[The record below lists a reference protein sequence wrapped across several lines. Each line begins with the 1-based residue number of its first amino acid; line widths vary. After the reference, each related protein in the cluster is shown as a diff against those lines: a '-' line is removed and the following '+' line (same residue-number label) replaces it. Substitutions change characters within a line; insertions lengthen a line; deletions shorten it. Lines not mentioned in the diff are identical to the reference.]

1 MEATRAPVLADGPVR
16 SFKLRRGRVTGTQA
30 EAIARLW
37 PALGVEVD
45 GTPLDLPALFG
56 RRAPVVLEVG
66 PGMGEATAR
75 MAAAEPGTDLLT
87 VDVHT
92 PGHGNLLKLVEA
104 AGLSN
109 VRVGAGDAL
118 VLLRRMLA
126 PESLVGV
133 RVFFPDPWPKRKHR
147 ERRLL
152 QPAVLALIA
161 SRLRPGGVFHAAT
174 DIADYAEQIA
184 RTGDAEP
191 LLSRLV
197 GPTAVSLVRPVT
209 KFEGRAVRAEVAVTD
224 LVWGRLAP

>member
-75 MAAAEPGTDLLT
+75 MAAAEPSTDLLT

-126 PESLVGV
+126 PESLAGV
-133 RVFFPDPWPKRKHR
+133 RVFFPDPWPKARHAK
-147 ERRLL
+147 RRLVT
-152 QPAVLALIA
+152 PAFAALVA
-161 SRLRPGGVFHAAT
+161 SRLVPGGTLHVAT
-174 DIADYAEQIA
+174 DWPDYAAQVERVVRQAPAFELVGRLPRPRTRFEQQGLDA
-184 RTGDAEP
+184 GRTAYDVVARRTG
-191 LLSRLV
+191 R
-197 GPTAVSLVRPVT
+197 
-209 KFEGRAVRAEVAVTD
+209 
-224 LVWGRLAP
+224 

>member
-1 MEATRAPVLADGPVR
+1 MEATRAPVFADGPVR

-66 PGMGEATAR
+66 PGMGEATAQ

-126 PESLVGV
+126 PESLAGV
-133 RVFFPDPWPKRKHR
+133 RVFFPDPWPKARHAK
-147 ERRLL
+147 RRLVT
-152 QPAVLALIA
+152 PAFVALVA
-161 SRLRPGGVFHAAT
+161 SRLVPGGTLHVAT
-174 DIADYAEQIA
+174 DWPDYAAQVERVVRQAPAFELGGRLPRPRTRFEQQGLDA
-184 RTGDAEP
+184 GRPAYDVVARRTG
-191 LLSRLV
+191 R
-197 GPTAVSLVRPVT
+197 
-209 KFEGRAVRAEVAVTD
+209 
-224 LVWGRLAP
+224 

>member
-126 PESLVGV
+126 PESLAGV
-133 RVFFPDPWPKRKHR
+133 RVFFPDPWPKARHTK
-147 ERRLL
+147 RRLVT
-152 QPAVLALIA
+152 PAFVALVA
-161 SRLRPGGVFHAAT
+161 SRLVPSGTLHVAT
-174 DIADYAEQIA
+174 DWPDYASQVERVVRQAPAFELGGRLPRPRTRFEQQGLDA
-184 RTGDAEP
+184 GRTAYDVVARRTG
-191 LLSRLV
+191 R
-197 GPTAVSLVRPVT
+197 
-209 KFEGRAVRAEVAVTD
+209 
-224 LVWGRLAP
+224 